1 MDTHVLVL
9 IHGNERGTDIYR
21 ILLTTGNC
29 I

>member
-1 MDTHVLVL
+1 MDTHLLVL
-9 IHGNERGTDIYR
+9 TRGNERGTDIYR